1 MQIGVVLPQLEI
13 GADPAGIR
21 AYAQGAEE
29 MGYAHLLAYDHVLG
43 AEPSGWPGW
52 SGPYNYQSSFHEP
65 FVLFGY
71 LAAAAPRLGLVTGV
85 IILPQRQTV
94 LVAKQAIEVDI
105 LTEGR
110 FRLGVGIGW
119 NYVEYEGL
127 GKEFKNRAR
136 RFEEQIELIRR
147 LTSEPVVTFEG
158 RYERVRSAGLKPLG
172 VQRPLPVWIG
182 GSAEPA
188 LKRAAEIGD
197 GFFPQ
202 RPLAG
207 GWPATLEQMKRW
219 RSAAGKSWEG
229 FGIEARLNAGTGT
242 PDDWVKTVEEW
253 RGLGATH
260 ISVNTMGG
268 DLGGPEGHVR
278 RLREVKT
285 ALSL

>member
-13 GADPAGIR
+13 GADPAGVR
-21 AYAQGAEE
+21 AYAQAAEE
-29 MGYAHLLAYDHVLG
+29 MGYTHLLAYDHVLG

-52 SGPYNYQSSFHEP
+52 SGPYNYESNFREP
-65 FVLFGY
+65 FVLYGY
-71 LAAAAPRLGLVTGV
+71 VAGVAPKLGLVTGV

-94 LVAKQAIEVDI
+94 LVAKQAIEVDV
-105 LTEGR
+105 LTEGK

-136 RFEEQIELIRR
+136 RFEEQIELIRK
-147 LTSEPVVTFEG
+147 LTSEPVLTFDG
-158 RYERVRSAGLKPLG
+158 RYEQVRSAGLKPLG
-172 VQRPLPVWIG
+172 VQRPIPIWIG

-188 LKRAAEIGD
+188 LKRAAEIAD

-202 RPLAG
+202 RPLEG
-207 GWPATLEQMKRW
+207 GWDATIEQMKGW
-219 RSAAGKSWEG
+219 RKAAGKSWDG

-242 PDDWVKTVEEW
+242 PDEWVKTVEEW
-253 RGLGATH
+253 RGRGATH
-260 ISVNTMGG
+260 LSVNTMGG
-268 DLGGPEGHVR
+268 DLGGADGHVR

-285 ALSL
+285 ALGV